1 MAPRPHH
8 SPPPS
13 ARNAGDA
20 GGEARELEWQLSATD
35 LGVVR
40 HWLEGHSL
48 VDELRIEPLSPQQL
62 RDTYLDTEDWRVFRA
77 GYALRI
83 REEGRRIEATLKGL
97 RSAREDVADRREIT
111 EALAEGTVKALAGA
125 NGSVGRRVRDV
136 IGVKPLRKLF
146 EVRTSRERFA
156 VHNTDAAEEVGE
168 VALDEAQFS
177 RADGHRRPMIL
188 TRVEL
193 EAIGRNGATLEG
205 LAARLR
211 TECGLKPATENKF
224 AAGLHSA
231 SLEPPRAAAADG
243 EAEPVRPVMDASSRA
258 GDFAAVAL
266 HRLLGEWQ
274 AHEPAARLGER
285 PEALH
290 ALRVTGRRMDTVLS
304 LFSAYLPAALGKSR
318 PKLKRLLDALGAV
331 RDADIRLETV
341 TAFRGR
347 LPQSDGT
354 ALDPLLRHL
363 EAEREAARAAMLRAL
378 DAKRTHDWLERLPIR
393 LSLTRPMPKSPAAS
407 PRSAAALRVVPD
419 LIRRRYRKL
428 RKCVRRLTPESPISQ
443 YHNVRVHTKKL
454 RYALEMVAP
463 TYAEPAEEMLATL
476 LVLQGRLGTQHDSDE
491 MARYL
496 THLAVHP
503 PVEFGSRTLFLMGR
517 LAELHARKASRLGGK
532 IEKPWRRLRGKLWKA
547 LRARMKELRDEM
559 PRSKSKGNGI
569 DHLAVGDLHSA
580 SGTGGA
586 ALTASGR

>member
-1 MAPRPHH
+1 MAARPHH

-20 GGEARELEWQLSATD
+20 GGEARELEWQLAATD

-40 HWLEGHSL
+40 HWLDRHSL
-48 VDELRIEPLSPQQL
+48 VDELSIEPVSPQQL

-77 GYALRI
+77 GYALRV
-83 REEGRRIEATLKGL
+83 REKGGRFEATLKGL

-111 EALAEGTVKALAGA
+111 ESLPEGTVKALVGA
-125 NGSVGRRVRDV
+125 SGPVGRRVRDV
-136 IGVKPLRKLF
+136 IGVKPLRTLF

-156 VHNTDAAEEVGE
+156 VHSRDAAEEVGE
-168 VALDEAQFS
+168 LALDEAQFS

-193 EAIGRNGATLEG
+193 EAIGRNGAALEG

-211 TECGLKPATENKF
+211 TECGLQPATENKF

-231 SLEPPRAAAADG
+231 SLEPPRARAPDG
-243 EAEPVRPVMDASSRA
+243 EVEPVRPVMDASSRA
-258 GDFAAVAL
+258 GDFAAAAL
-266 HRLLGEWQ
+266 QRLLGEWRD
-274 AHEPAARLGER
+274 HEPAARLGEK

-290 ALRVTGRRMDTVLS
+290 ALRVTGRRMNTVLS

-341 TAFRGR
+341 TAFRSR
-347 LPQSDGT
+347 LPQADGA

-363 EAEREAARAAMLRAL
+363 GAEREAARAAMLRAL
-378 DAKRTHDWLERLPIR
+378 DTKRTRDWLERLPIR
-393 LSLTRPMPKSPAAS
+393 LRLTRPMPESASAS
-407 PRSAAALRVVPD
+407 PRNAAALRVVPD

-428 RKCVRRLTPESPISQ
+428 RKCVRRLTPESPMSQ

-476 LVLQGRLGTQHDSDE
+476 LELQGRLGTQHDSDE
-491 MARYL
+491 IVRYL
-496 THLAVHP
+496 TQLAVHP
-503 PVEFGSRTLFLMGR
+503 PAEFGSRTLFLMGR
-517 LAELHARKASRLGGK
+517 LAELHARKAARLGGK
-532 IEKPWRRLRGKLWKA
+532 IEKLWRRLRGKPWKA

-559 PRSKSKGNGI
+559 PRSTSKGNGI
-569 DHLAVGDLHSA
+569 DHVAGDDLRVA
-580 SGTGGA
+580 SGARGS
-586 ALTASGR
+586 ALAASGR